1 MAFDADEISS
11 GGPKLPKPD
20 FATIGQGIQIELTQ
34 VSDEVTGTSLNDKD
48 VTEVNLVIS
57 GVVTAAW
64 GGIAKKFDDELTP
77 IAKGDEVV
85 IWCKYAEIE
94 GGERRRRNK
103 PITTAIAA
111 ALKAANVK
119 TATVGGVLTIEH
131 DQLGDK
137 PKVAGHQRAK
147 LYTATYTPPAPVAV
161 GAAAGDRKS
170 VV

>member
-1 MAFDADEISS
+1 MAFDADEIS

-20 FATIGQGIQIELTQ
+20 FATIGQGLQMEITQ

-57 GVVTAAW
+57 GVVTATK
-64 GGIAKKFDDELTP
+64 GGIAKKFDDTLTP
-77 IAKGDEVV
+77 VEKGDEIVL
-85 IWCKYAEIE
+85 WCKYAEVE
-94 GGERRRRNK
+94 GGNRQRRNK

-111 ALKAANVK
+111 ALKAAGVK
-119 TATVGGVLTIEH
+119 QAAVGGILTIEH

-147 LYTATYTPPAPVAV
+147 LYAATYTPPAPVA
-161 GAAAGDRKS
+161 AAAGGFSAGEWD
-170 VV
+170 

>member
-1 MAFDADEISS
+1 MAFDADEIS

-57 GVVTAAW
+57 GVVTAAK

-119 TATVGGVLTIEH
+119 TAMVGGVLTIEH

-161 GAAAGDRKS
+161 GAAAGFDAGAWD
-170 VV
+170 